1 MKTQQNDPEDKRFVV
16 PGNIAKPVR
25 NYSYNPAIVTVKSD
39 SAINI
44 SWQLSTVLKMHQQAL
59 VTVIMHYLN
68 TMSEFRLTAPYGAGK
83 TFTVFGIISELLKDK
98 KLYEHTITGKFNL
111 GGQSSLTVKNT
122 KINVSDDQFLMMPF
136 LGFVPNSVLSTWDK
150 TGKQFFPQIRIV
162 TITSSELM
170 TQLIMR
176 LINYHN
182 NDAKVQE
189 NGDHLSFYGDNFKNL
204 PRDYLY
210 DLENPDF
217 NPDKDFIGRKWK
229 IPPIQNIDMILMST
243 DMKLTMSAI
252 EKAIP
257 RVLNSFWSSTGVTAF
272 PFFQRVML
280 VLKMKTRFLVV
291 DDYDMCNLR
300 PAGVPLA
307 CRTLWVSASE
317 NRATKRGNPDKPV
330 NMPIFAKIMAD
341 GFKNLSNDANSLMSV
356 TCTAEFINK
365 SQALLTPVTYEWRAE
380 GSYGAAMGIL
390 SSLDSGVARD
400 ALSALTAG
408 SPEKAAEILGL
419 GEVKTP
425 VDLLKGLL
433 KQQYEAYKSHTM
445 AIASIDSIEA
455 WLRDETDEERMEMP
469 YNPDYKYT
477 YEMMSAGEFPEAFY
491 DEIYADMHVA
501 KAAHK
506 RAMKGPEAALN
517 RLRGN
522 LEYEKCP
529 NCQVNKSEIDN
540 WMMLTCCGYVM
551 CGPCTASFNIN
562 QRDLSL
568 SCLNCQQTIQLQTH
582 MMFIGKSLDIDA
594 IMTAADTENV
604 IVTSVLEEM
613 GSDDEESDCDE
624 GDEGEN
630 GDEEKEAPIPPD
642 PTDKI
647 GILAR
652 IINGP
657 QFHQQFVRNRTYP
670 GLMGT
675 PPKKDANDIRDYTKK
690 RPEKPDDAP
699 PSKYLVFSTY
709 NNDHLEAQIKAEKD
723 RFGDVEVFVLR
734 GSTKKLHET
743 ADKFREFTG
752 DAILIANSHTQCS
765 GMNLQCVN
773 DVVFY
778 NNNSRDYR
786 ESGHSVDNEASY
798 HESQGVGRAQ
808 RLGRIGRV
816 RVHYLAF
823 ECEKLD

>member
-1 MKTQQNDPEDKRFVV
+1 MKPQQDAGSSDRFVV
-16 PGNIAKPVR
+16 PGNIAKSDKP
-25 NYSYNPAIVTVKSD
+25 YSWSPAVVTVKSD
-39 SAINI
+39 SAIDI
-44 SWQLSTVLKMHQQAL
+44 SKQLSTVLKMHQQAL
-59 VTVIMHYLN
+59 VTVINHYFK
-68 TMSEFRLTAPYGAGK
+68 TMPEFRLTAPYGAGK
-83 TFTVFGIISELLKDK
+83 TFTVFGIIMELLSNTKM
-98 KLYEHTITGKFNL
+98 YANTTTGKFSL
-111 GGQSSLTVKNT
+111 GGQTTLKVKGD
-122 KINVSDDQFLMMPF
+122 KINVSDTEFLTIPF
-136 LGFVPNSVLSTWDK
+136 LGFVPKSVLSTWDD
-150 TGKQFFPQIRIV
+150 TGAKYFPNIRIV
-162 TITSSELM
+162 TIKSSELM
-170 TQLIMR
+170 TQLVMR

-182 NDAKVQE
+182 SSKKVQE
-189 NGDHLSFYGDNFKNL
+189 NNDQILFHDDKYKNL
-204 PRDYLY
+204 PRNYLY
-210 DLENPDF
+210 DFENPDF
-217 NPDKDFIGRKWK
+217 NPNKDFINRKWK

-243 DMKLTMSAI
+243 DMQMSMTAI
-252 EKAIP
+252 EKALP
-257 RVLNSFWSSTGVTAF
+257 RVLNSFWSSSNVTAF

-280 VLKMKTRFLVV
+280 ALKLKTRLLVV

-300 PAGVPLA
+300 PAGTPLA
-307 CRTLWVSASE
+307 CRTLWVSASK
-317 NRATKRGNPDKPV
+317 NKATKRGNPDKPKH
-330 NMPIFAKIMAD
+330 MPTFAKIMVD
-341 GFKNLSNDANSLMSV
+341 PFRNLSNDANKLMSV
-356 TCTAEFINK
+356 TCTMKFINK
-365 SQALLTPVTYEWRAE
+365 SQALQTPVTYEWRAE

-455 WLRDETDEERMEMP
+455 WLRDETNEERMEMP

-491 DEIYADMHVA
+491 DDIYSDMHVA

-582 MMFIGKSLDIDA
+582 FMFIGKSLDIDA
-594 IMTAADTENV
+594 IMTTADTENV

-613 GSDDEESDCDE
+613 ESDDEESDE
-624 GDEGEN
+624 GDEGETVE
-630 GDEEKEAPIPPD
+630 EEKEAPIPPD
-642 PTDKI
+642 PKDKI

-657 QFHQQFVRNRTYP
+657 QFHQQCVRDRVYP

-690 RPEKPDDAP
+690 RPEKSDDAP

-709 NNDHLEAQIKAEKD
+709 NNDHLEAQIKTEKD
-723 RFGDVEVFVLR
+723 RFGDIAVFVLR

-743 ADKFREFTG
+743 ADKFRDFAG

-765 GMNLQCVN
+765 GMNLQCVD

-778 NNNSRDYR
+778 NNNSRDYW
-786 ESGHSVDNEASY
+786 ESGHSVANEASY

-808 RLGRIGRV
+808 RLGRVGRV

-823 ECEKLD
+823 ECEKLY